1 MRNTTE
7 NANTPRNSADT
18 KIMWDMLTEEQQAE
32 LILINAASKRNQ
44 EQERF
49 KNAGAPDLTVEEV

>member
-1 MRNTTE
+1 MDNK
-7 NANTPRNSADT
+7 DL
-18 KIMWDMLTEEQQAE
+18 KKLWDMLTEEQQAE